1 MTFPCSSSDCQFPES
16 WNGTWYLEDAR
27 DSGLGGLGG
36 LGVGDGSS
44 VVSASHF
51 STMGTCHAEVEEAE
65 KYVLHSE

>member
-1 MTFPCSSSDCQFPES
+1 ME
-16 WNGTWYLEDAR
+16 GAR

-44 VVSASHF
+44 VVSATHF